1 MRADENAA
9 GAEKKETKAFY
20 PKLPDEDGLEP
31 LQKAETAVSER
42 ERIDEEAEEKR
53 RKPESWHTFKSPW

>member
-31 LQKAETAVSER
+31 LHKAETGVSER
-42 ERIDEEAEEKR
+42 ERIEEKR
-53 RKPESWHTFKSPW
+53 RKPERKPESWHTFKSP

>member
-1 MRADENAA
+1 MRPNANAA

-20 PKLPDEDGLEP
+20 PELPDEDGLEP
-31 LQKAETAVSER
+31 LQKVEAAVSER

-53 RKPESWHTFKSPW
+53 RKPESWHTFKSP